1 MKLTVSPAGRSLKY
15 FASAAGSYA
24 GALLFLTLLEYIGF
38 VRHPEDVIKSIF
50 SVWYVGAMFVI
61 SAGLLLAL
69 TVSSIFTYIYVC
81 KEKQKKFLL
90 FALPAHIISAVLM
103 IFSIAILTKS
113 NEDRVPACIMNLVAG
128 IVALYLTIVSAVFKH
143 ITYGKA
149 RKANQ
154 N

>member
-1 MKLTVSPAGRSLKY
+1 
-15 FASAAGSYA
+15 
-24 GALLFLTLLEYIGF
+24 
-38 VRHPEDVIKSIF
+38 
-50 SVWYVGAMFVI
+50 MFVI

-81 KEKQKKFLL
+81 KEKQKKFLI